1 MYRYGLPL
9 GCLCLTLAPAACALA
24 VWLDGSA
31 WVGAGAAAL
40 LAYAGVMS
48 IRAFERAPPPV

>member
-9 GCLCLTLAPAACALA
+9 GCLCLAVAPAGCVLA
-24 VWLDGSA
+24 VWLLGSVWA
-31 WVGAGAAAL
+31 GAGTAAL
-40 LAYAGVMS
+40 FSYAGVMS